1 MIGGTA
7 QGEDNR
13 FDDEFFN
20 DGGDFDGSEF
30 KPEPAPPNEDEKKRL
45 QRLERNR
52 EIARKCRKRKRERAS
67 ALSDEV
73 TRLRETNR
81 ELERQLQI
89 SQSKLG
95 QATSGRGNRGKDEES
110 RRLDE
115 VKRMGE
121 MLKQRASEEEIKD
134 RMKAYTEMYADYGKE
149 RMNVIKILF
158 SQLEQTLMP
167 TQISKMLLWL
177 LSHEDTFYNDS
188 NDIWRTLLKDLKLDD
203 RQVKEFLSHRQK
215 LGTQSSGMKKVLKS
229 LKLLAEEIEQNMNRR
244 RQQMEHI
251 TNLITP
257 AQQAK
262 FLLWI
267 EENQACIHL
276 LNNLWKPSQKVDPEE
291 VKSKSLLK

>member
-1 MIGGTA
+1 
-7 QGEDNR
+7 
-13 FDDEFFN
+13 
-20 DGGDFDGSEF
+20 
-30 KPEPAPPNEDEKKRL
+30 L
-45 QRLERNR
+45 
-52 EIARKCRKRKRERAS
+52 
-67 ALSDEV
+67 
-73 TRLRETNR
+73 
-81 ELERQLQI
+81 
-89 SQSKLG
+89 KL
-95 QATSGRGNRGKDEES
+95 
-110 RRLDE
+110 
-115 VKRMGE
+115 
-121 MLKQRASEEEIKD
+121 
-134 RMKAYTEMYADYGKE
+134 
-149 RMNVIKILF
+149 LF
-158 SQLEQTLMP
+158 
-167 TQISKMLLWL
+167 
-177 LSHEDTFYNDS
+177 YDS
-188 NDIWRTLLKDLKLDD
+188 LKLDD